1 VRKSLLKLKRL
12 AIRLGCQ
19 KALHSHSA
27 KSPSEKLLAGHPK
40 DGDIS
45 RWLAL
50 HSHSAKS
57 PKGGDISRWL
67 ALHSQSTKP
76 AKTLASRWLALHSQ
90 STKPAKTLA
99 SRWLTTAKSLVIL
112 KLLGVV
118 AALMLSTTTVSAV
131 GLGGINVAS
140 ALGQPLKADIEL
152 VAISK
157 AEKDSLV
164 ARLAS
169 PEAYKSAG
177 LEYPYGNKFKFQ
189 IESRADGQPYIK
201 ASSAQ
206 PVNDPFVSLL
216 VELTWSSGKLSR
228 EYTFLLDPPG
238 YVPEQPA
245 QAEVQA
251 VAPEVQVAAPAAPEA
266 AVSAVPEETAATPV
280 EQAAPVA
287 AVTPAEQAA
296 ASAVPAAPAET
307 AAKPEEQAA
316 PAETA
321 AKPVEQAAPEAAAV
335 PEIKE
340 WLTVQRGDTMYKIAE
355 QHKLADVSLE
365 RMLVAMYRIN
375 ADQFDGR
382 NMNRIRAGK
391 ILHLPSQQEL
401 MSVSLP
407 DAIKEIHAQAAD
419 WNAYRQKLASAAA
432 VSNQSQAAQQVATG
446 KISSSI
452 ADMAPVAKESAKE
465 VLKLSKG
472 EAPGDQVGT
481 GAGGKSMSEQDKK
494 NAAQEDAIAKN
505 KALKEGQERTALLE
519 KNIQDMQ
526 RLAQLKTEQAALAQP
541 PVTAAAKSAVSEV
554 TATSAVKPTPV
565 VQPKPKQAKPE
576 PSLLDQVLDEPL
588 YLAGGAAALLA
599 LGGLGF
605 MVYRRKKNSSDEDKD
620 QPSADVGEITG
631 RMTAPVFP
639 SPETGDFTSAAAA
652 QAMAASQSDNVD
664 PISEADLFLNF
675 GRDVQAEEIL
685 KEALQNTPNNHQ
697 IHLKLL
703 EIYANRKDTNSFST
717 IARQLQDSG
726 DEDAWQQAIAMGR
739 KLEPNNPMYGGAGT
753 IENAGSATMQMTAFS
768 VTPEPK
774 NVPKAQASALDFDFD
789 SGASAAK
796 EEPSPEQD
804 FLGGAEI
811 TSILLPDGRLAAQ
824 AAKMDFD
831 VTSTNPSMPGAS
843 GQGGAMDFD
852 VTSTHPSMGAAGGPT
867 EAASPISDD
876 FVFDVTGSH
885 SFKPATAQ
893 PEISKP
899 AEAGGGMAFTL
910 DFPVENIAGKSAS
923 VAQPAAVGLAG
934 ISLNFDDAAA
944 PSGSTAGNKDDH
956 WQDVATKLD
965 LAKAYHEMGDTS
977 GAREILEEVLRE
989 GDAEQRKAAQT
1000 LFDQLG

>member
-1 VRKSLLKLKRL
+1 MRKSLVKRLMKRL
-12 AIRLGCQ
+12 AIPLSNQKTVAKWLVIAIRIGCQ

-27 KSPSEKLLAGHPK
+27 KSPK
-40 DGDIS
+40 DGDI
-45 RWLAL
+45 
-50 HSHSAKS
+50 
-57 PKGGDISRWL
+57 
-67 ALHSQSTKP
+67 
-76 AKTLASRWLALHSQ
+76 
-90 STKPAKTLA
+90 

-118 AALMLSTTTVSAV
+118 AALMLSTTVSAV
-131 GLGGINVAS
+131 GMGGINVAS

-177 LEYPYGNKFKFQ
+177 LEYPYGNNFKFQ

-216 VELTWSSGKLSR
+216 VELTWPSGKLSR

-251 VAPEVQVAAPAAPEA
+251 VAPEVQAAAPAAPEV
-266 AVSAVPEETAATPV
+266 AVSAVPAVPEETAATPV

-287 AVTPAEQAA
+287 VITPVEQAA

-307 AAKPEEQAA
+307 VAKPEEQAA

-321 AKPVEQAAPEAAAV
+321 AKPAEQAAPEAAAV
-335 PEIKE
+335 PANKE
-340 WLTVQRGDTMYKIAE
+340 WLTVQHGDTMYKIAE

-481 GAGGKSMSEQDKK
+481 GADGKSMSGQDKK

-519 KNIQDMQ
+519 KNLQDMQ
-526 RLAQLKTEQAALAQP
+526 RLAQLKAEAAALAQP
-541 PVTAAAKSAVSEV
+541 PGTAAAKAAVSEV
-554 TATSAVKPTPV
+554 TATSAVEPTPV
-565 VQPKPKQAKPE
+565 AQPKPKQIKPE

-588 YLAGGAAALLA
+588 YLAGGAAALLV

-605 MVYRRKKNSSDEDKD
+605 MLYRRKKNSSDEDMG
-620 QPSADVGEITG
+620 QPSEDVGEITG
-631 RMTAPVFP
+631 RIAAPVFP

-703 EIYANRKDTNSFST
+703 GIYANRKDTNSFST
-717 IARQLQDSG
+717 IARQLQDSS
-726 DEDAWQQAIAMGR
+726 DEDAWQQAVALGR

-753 IENAGSATMQMTAFS
+753 IEDAGSATLQMTAFKA
-768 VTPEPK
+768 TLEPE

-804 FLGGAEI
+804 FLGGAEK
-811 TSILLPDGRLAAQ
+811 TSIMSSDGRLAAQ
-824 AAKMDFD
+824 GAKMDFD
-831 VTSTNPSMPGAS
+831 VTSTNTSMPGAT
-843 GQGGAMDFD
+843 GQWGAMDFD
-852 VTSTHPSMGAAGGPT
+852 ITSTHPSMRAAGEPA
-867 EAASPISDD
+867 ESASPISDD
-876 FVFDVTGSH
+876 LVFDVTGSH
-885 SFKPATAQ
+885 SFMPAAVQ
-893 PEISKP
+893 PEVSKP
-899 AEAGGGMAFTL
+899 AEADGGGMAFTL
-910 DFPVENIAGKSAS
+910 DFPVENIAGKSAPG
-923 VAQPAAVGLAG
+923 AQPAAVGLAG

-944 PSGSTAGNKDDH
+944 PSGSTAGNKNDH
-956 WQDVATKLD
+956 WQEVATKLD
-965 LAKAYHEMGDTS
+965 LAKAYHEMGDAS

-989 GDAEQRKAAQT
+989 GDAGQREAAQT
-1000 LFDQLG
+1000 LFEQLG

>member
-1 VRKSLLKLKRL
+1 MRKSLLKLKRL

-40 DGDIS
+40 DGDI
-45 RWLAL
+45 
-50 HSHSAKS
+50 
-57 PKGGDISRWL
+57 
-67 ALHSQSTKP
+67 
-76 AKTLASRWLALHSQ
+76 SRWLALHSQ

-251 VAPEVQVAAPAAPEA
+251 VAPEVQAAAPAAPEA
-266 AVSAVPEETAATPV
+266 AVSAVPAVPEETAATPV

-335 PEIKE
+335 PAIKE

-631 RMTAPVFP
+631 RMAAPVFP

-739 KLEPNNPMYGGAGT
+739 KLEPNNPMYGAAGT

-804 FLGGAEI
+804 FLSGAEI
-811 TSILLPDGRLAAQ
+811 TSVMLPDGRLAAQ
-824 AAKMDFD
+824 AAK
-831 VTSTNPSMPGAS
+831 
-843 GQGGAMDFD
+843 MDFD

>member
-1 VRKSLLKLKRL
+1 MRKSLLKLKRL

-40 DGDIS
+40 DGDI
-45 RWLAL
+45 R
-50 HSHSAKS
+50 
-57 PKGGDISRWL
+57 
-67 ALHSQSTKP
+67 
-76 AKTLASRWLALHSQ
+76 RWLALHSQ

-251 VAPEVQVAAPAAPEA
+251 VAPEVQAAAPEV
-266 AVSAVPEETAATPV
+266 AVSAVPAVPEETTATPV

-335 PEIKE
+335 PAIKE

-519 KNIQDMQ
+519 KNLQDMQ

-631 RMTAPVFP
+631 RMAAPVFP

-753 IENAGSATMQMTAFS
+753 IENAGSATVQMTAFS

-804 FLGGAEI
+804 FLSGAEI
-811 TSILLPDGRLAAQ
+811 TSIMLPDGRLAAQ

-831 VTSTNPSMPGAS
+831 VTSTNPSMHGAT